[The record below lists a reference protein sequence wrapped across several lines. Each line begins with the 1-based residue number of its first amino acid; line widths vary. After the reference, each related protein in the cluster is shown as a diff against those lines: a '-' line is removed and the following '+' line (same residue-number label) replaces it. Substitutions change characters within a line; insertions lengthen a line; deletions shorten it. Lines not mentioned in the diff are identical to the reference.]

1 MGDVAMIVPVLKVFN
16 KTYPEIHL
24 TVLSRSFFK
33 PLFEDLENITF
44 LEADLEDKCKLQ
56 TGSADQGDQIGCP
69 LHSTSIRASPGICT
83 RRPSTQPQGLR
94 NKRRGRS
101 N

>member
-33 PLFEDLENITF
+33 PLFEDLKNLTF
-44 LEADLEDKCKLQ
+44 LEADF
-56 TGSADQGDQIGCP
+56 
-69 LHSTSIRASPGICT
+69 
-83 RRPSTQPQGLR
+83 RRINTKEL
-94 NKRRGRS
+94 KAY
-101 N
+101 